1 MPEWCQKR
9 VTSIELKLRFGDG
22 KHRFYLESVC
32 ASPAREGK
40 LCDACRMLQVQ
51 TKTQDVRTF
60 PHGFVLGEYPD
71 ESHIF
76 DGPWYHSKVEAYGSP
91 SATDVAMAMEAQ
103 RKARKGVPTKAMKEL
118 IDILVAGAQ
127 PADEGG
133 VVVKD
138 EPPVVVHAVVEKQ
151 QTVKSEVKAKSRAP
165 AKAKSKAVS
174 SPSRE
179 AEPVPQI
186 KITEKVCLSFP
197 AGFRFVESMD
207 DPIEVELVN
216 VCLKSL
222 VHHDET
228 YWHDEESQRVYE
240 AGGNGKKG
248 DYIGQWDPAGC
259 CIVDE

>member
-32 ASPAREGK
+32 AAPAREGK
-40 LCDACRMLQVQ
+40 MCDACRMLQIQ

-91 SATDVAMAMEAQ
+91 SATDIAMAMEAQ

-127 PADEGG
+127 PGAEGG

-138 EPPVVVHAVVEKQ
+138 EAPVVVAKPAVVAPV
-151 QTVKSEVKAKSRAP
+151 VKERSKPKP
-165 AKAKSKAVS
+165 KSKTVSAPIEAV
-174 SPSRE
+174 P
-179 AEPVPQI
+179 APQI
-186 KITEKVCLSFP
+186 TIAEKVCTIFP

-207 DPIEVELVN
+207 DPIEVELLN
-216 VCLKSL
+216 VSLKKI
-222 VHHDET
+222 VHHEET
-228 YWHDEESQRVYE
+228 YWHDEEQHKVYE
-240 AGGNGKKG
+240 RTDNGKKG
-248 DYIGQWDPAGC
+248 EYIGRWDPIGC
-259 CIVDE
+259 CIVED